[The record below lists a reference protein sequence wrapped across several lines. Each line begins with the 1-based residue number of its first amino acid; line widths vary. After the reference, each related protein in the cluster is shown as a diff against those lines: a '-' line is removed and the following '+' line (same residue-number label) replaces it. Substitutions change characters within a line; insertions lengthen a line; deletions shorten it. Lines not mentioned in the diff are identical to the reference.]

1 MSRRRTAFAAALA
14 LAAAA
19 SAIQAAAQPQST
31 ASASAGAEI
40 VAQELTLTESYM
52 LVFGL
57 VKSQGS
63 AGTVVVSP
71 PGTRAPFAGATIVGS
86 GPCQTE
92 FCEDETSPS
101 NPDSASYWGPGIY
114 TVTGAPGTTYRVTL
128 GATTAM
134 AFWRTPANGREPELQ
149 VTDFTIATKSSGY
162 SSDIGTLDS
171 SGQDIVRVGG
181 TLQVIAGMK
190 TASYRV
196 HVPVTVQ
203 YN

>member
-1 MSRRRTAFAAALA
+1 MTRGLFL
-14 LAAAA
+14 LAA
-19 SAIQAAAQPQST
+19 SALLAGGPLHLASAQPQST

-40 VAQELTLTESYM
+40 VAQELTITENTL

-57 VKSQGS
+57 AKSKSS

-71 PGTRAPFAGATIVGS
+71 PGTRAPFGGAETVGS
-86 GPCQTE
+86 GPCQYE

-114 TVTGAPGTTYRVTL
+114 TVTGAPGSTYTVVI
-128 GATTAM
+128 GAASAY
-134 AFWRTPANGREPELQ
+134 AFWRTPATGREPELL
-149 VTDFTIATKSSGY
+149 VTDFTAATKSSGY
-162 SSDIGTLDS
+162 SSNIGTLDS
-171 SGQDIVRVGG
+171 SGVDTVRVGG

-196 HVPVTVQ
+196 HVPVQVQ